1 MEKTLSMG
9 AFTELN
15 EREMMETEGGLAW
28 FVIPV
33 IIGIVGSLGVGAVA
47 VSVGN
52 HNNLVQA
59 QNKAN
64 ETGTPQVAK
73 QFFEE
78 DVTVQPKPSLL
89 DQIGY

>member
-1 MEKTLSMG
+1 MEKTLSLG
-9 AFTELN
+9 AFEELSEN
-15 EREMMETEGGLAW
+15 EIKETEGGVWWIL
-28 FVIPV
+28 PV
-33 IIGIVGSLGVGAVA
+33 VLGALGAVGVGAVA

-73 QFFEE
+73 QYFK
-78 DVTVQPKPSLL
+78 DDITVQPQPSLL